1 MQRAREEIVR
11 DASVSFRAF
20 SSRGVPSD
28 KDNSIHVERRK
39 PMFKENCSSVPAA
52 LILTCFLGVSA
63 AQAQG
68 TGCYTLESLQGS
80 FGVIGTYG
88 SNIAVALGTRTN
100 DAAGNLTGTFVLN
113 SPTVGS
119 TTGARTVTSGTNKG
133 TFTVNCDGTGVVTR
147 IATLA
152 DGTTAPAFDD
162 FVITGAVVQ
171 NGKLV
176 ATNIEDVQRVPSGLI
191 PGGLFLT
198 RKYTRR
204 PDSQTAGC
212 YTLESL
218 QGSYGVVV
226 NYDVNLAMGLQPEYL
241 DGLGNLGRT
250 GINNQPLTGSTT
262 GERTIGNVTSLGTYV
277 VNCNGSGTITRV
289 VTRPDGSKA
298 TTADDFLILEGVE
311 QGGKII
317 ATTIFD
323 AQQGPAVVGAGTAFV
338 TRVHTLRPNHNAALE
353 DQLQLLVCG
362 TTAPTPSCTTS
373 VSVWNYYLVNK
384 IDPKAPAFYLGNG
397 TQSMGVQQYLLARA
411 AAGF

>member
-1 MQRAREEIVR
+1 MFNKNR
-11 DASVSFRAF
+11 SF
-20 SSRGVPSD
+20 
-28 KDNSIHVERRK
+28 
-39 PMFKENCSSVPAA
+39 VPAA
-52 LILTCFLGVSA
+52 LILTGFLGVSTA
-63 AQAQG
+63 LAQG

-80 FGVIGTYG
+80 FGIVGTYG
-88 SNIAVALGTRTN
+88 SNIAVALGTRSN

-119 TTGARTVTSGTNKG
+119 TTGARTVASGTNKG

-162 FVITGAVVQ
+162 FVITGAIVQ

-176 ATNIEDVQRVPSGLI
+176 ATTIEDAQRIPSGLI

-204 PDSQTAGC
+204 PDPQTAGC

-226 NYDVNLAMGLQPEYL
+226 NYDVNLALGLQPETL
-241 DGLGNLGRT
+241 DGLGNLWRT
-250 GINNQPLTGSTT
+250 GVNNQPLAGSTT
-262 GERTIGNVTSLGTYV
+262 GERTIGNVTSSGTYV

-298 TTADDFLILEGVE
+298 TATDDFLIIEGVE
-311 QGGKII
+311 KDGKII
-317 ATTIFD
+317 ATTIID
-323 AQQGPAVVGAGTAFV
+323 AQEGPAVVGSANAFV
-338 TRVHTLRPNHNAALE
+338 TRTHTLRPNRNTSLE
-353 DQLQLLVCG
+353 NQLQLLACG
-362 TTAPTPSCTTS
+362 TNAPTPSCKTS
-373 VSVWNYYLVNK
+373 VSVWNYYLVNE
-384 IDPKAPAFYLGNG
+384 IDSKAPAFYFGNG
-397 TQSMGVQQYLLARA
+397 TQLMDVQQYLLARV
-411 AAGF
+411 AAGV

>member
-1 MQRAREEIVR
+1 MLCRTRCPNTECRVRIILILAVSIDPIRPCLSAESMQRAREEIVR
-11 DASVSFRAF
+11 DASLSFRAF
-20 SSRGVPSD
+20 SSRDGPSD

-39 PMFKENCSSVPAA
+39 PMFKENCSSVPSA

-68 TGCYTLESLQGS
+68 TGCYTLESLQGA

-119 TTGARTVTSGTNKG
+119 TTGARTVASGTNKG

-191 PGGLFLT
+191 PGGLF
-198 RKYTRR
+198 
-204 PDSQTAGC
+204 
-212 YTLESL
+212 
-218 QGSYGVVV
+218 
-226 NYDVNLAMGLQPEYL
+226 
-241 DGLGNLGRT
+241 
-250 GINNQPLTGSTT
+250 
-262 GERTIGNVTSLGTYV
+262 
-277 VNCNGSGTITRV
+277 
-289 VTRPDGSKA
+289 
-298 TTADDFLILEGVE
+298 F
-311 QGGKII
+311 
-317 ATTIFD
+317 
-323 AQQGPAVVGAGTAFV
+323 GP
-338 TRVHTLRPNHNAALE
+338 
-353 DQLQLLVCG
+353 
-362 TTAPTPSCTTS
+362 
-373 VSVWNYYLVNK
+373 
-384 IDPKAPAFYLGNG
+384 
-397 TQSMGVQQYLLARA
+397 
-411 AAGF
+411 

>member
-1 MQRAREEIVR
+1 MFKTNRS
-11 DASVSFRAF
+11 SVS
-20 SSRGVPSD
+20 
-28 KDNSIHVERRK
+28 
-39 PMFKENCSSVPAA
+39 AA

-68 TGCYTLESLQGS
+68 TGCYTLESMQGA

-88 SNIAVALGTRTN
+88 SNIAIALGTRTN

-119 TTGARTVTSGTNKG
+119 TTGARTIASGTNKG

-147 IATLA
+147 IATLS
-152 DGTTAPAFDD
+152 DGTTAPAYDD
-162 FVITGAVVQ
+162 FVITGSVVQ

-176 ATNIEDVQRVPSGLI
+176 ATEVEDVQRVPSTLI

-204 PDSQTAGC
+204 PDSTTAGC

-226 NYDVNLAMGLQPEYL
+226 NYDSNLAMGLQPEYL
-241 DGLGNLGRT
+241 DGLGNLRRT
-250 GINNQPLTGSTT
+250 GINNQPVAGSTT
-262 GERTIGNVTSLGTYV
+262 GDRTVGNVTSTGTYV
-277 VNCNGSGTITRV
+277 VNCNGSGTITRM
-289 VTRPDGSKA
+289 VTKPDGSKA
-298 TTADDFLILEGVE
+298 PTADDFLILEGVV
-311 QGGKII
+311 QDGKII

-338 TRVHTLRPNHNAALE
+338 TRLHTLRPNHNATLE
-353 DQLQLLVCG
+353 DQLQLQVCG
-362 TTAPTPSCTTS
+362 TTSPTPSCTTS

-384 IDPKAPAFYLGNG
+384 IDPKAPGFYLGNG
-397 TQSMGVQQYLLARA
+397 TQTMGVQQYLLARA
-411 AAGF
+411 AAGL